1 MTAIAQRRP
10 RAHKGAAG
18 KTPNGRGSMTV
29 NDMSLRQFMDTQGAL
44 PPECTLGYI
53 TWFAVEDAPYDAAHL
68 EAEFDRLNLNKS
80 MLPPPL
86 RPDDAFEKATK
97 EIDKFKYDVIGGSTA
112 TIMIREVSR
121 DSRQIVRQLT
131 REIKDSSN
139 KVLDYAKVGELVF
152 YKAQTRNGVV
162 DLASARYRATLVNSL
177 SPSERDVLTH
187 VVSLFDAAY
196 IRYRDF
202 HDGQKIRGILRTY
215 LLHLNGV
222 QMKPSVYFVHA
233 ERVEEL
239 KRLQEFANG
248 LQTTS
253 LLLLPQPDLQEL
265 REEVVEVFQKESA
278 KELAAVVAEI
288 QKIREGGKVTPAA
301 YLRLREEYD
310 RVIAKATEYSR
321 TLQIS
326 QDTTSG
332 AAEVAHMQLLQL
344 QNDLTGA

>member
-1 MTAIAQRRP
+1 VSTD
-10 RAHKGAAG
+10 
-18 KTPNGRGSMTV
+18 T
-29 NDMSLRQFMDTQGAL
+29 SLRAFMDSQGQL
-44 PPECTLGYI
+44 PAECTLGYI
-53 TWFAVEDAPYDAAHL
+53 TWFGVEDAPYDAAHL
-68 EAEFDRLNLNKS
+68 IAEFDRLGLNKAL
-80 MLPPPL
+80 LPPPL
-86 RPDDAFEKATK
+86 RPDDAFEKASK

-131 REIKDSSN
+131 REIKNSSN

-152 YKAQTRNGVV
+152 YKAQARNGVV
-162 DLASARYRATLVNSL
+162 DMSTARYRATLNSNL
-177 SPSERDVLTH
+177 SPSERDVLTG

-196 IRYRDF
+196 VRYRDF
-202 HDGQKIRGILRTY
+202 HDGQKIRGILRNY

-233 ERVEEL
+233 ERVAEL

-248 LQTTS
+248 LKTTS

-265 REEVVEVFQKESA
+265 REEVVDVFQKESA

-288 QKIREGGKVTPAA
+288 QKVREGKVTPAA
-301 YLRLREEYD
+301 YLRIREEYD
-310 RVIAKATEYSR
+310 RVMAKATEYSR

-332 AAEVAHMQLLQL
+332 AAEVALMQLMQL
-344 QNDLTGA
+344 QSDLTGA